1 MRGEAQCLSEKGG
14 AMKGKFL
21 KLRGRMTEM
30 GFSRESLSKE
40 IGMTYQ
46 CLCRRLSG
54 ATDFT
59 LTEME
64 TICKVLNITDPE
76 VYFFEQ

>member
-1 MRGEAQCLSEKGG
+1 
-14 AMKGKFL
+14 MKGKFP

-30 GFSRESLSKE
+30 GFSRETLAE
-40 IGMTYQ
+40 AIGMNYQ
-46 CLCRRLSG
+46 SLCRRLSG

-59 LTEME
+59 LTELK
-64 TICKVLNITDPE
+64 TICKVLNITEPE